1 MHAVPLL
8 VGSRKRLV
16 LDALPKFLC
25 SSVIKMVSQPYF
37 ATNPILKEA
46 KNRAPAS
53 EDAYRRYMS
62 SGQGEGKTTHTKS
75 GKKRHVATNRA
86 KRGHGRYVIQQAGLL
101 KKSIRRQR
109 LTKNSRNRHRAA
121 VGIGVHLKGKTGETA
136 FYWHMVER
144 GTSQMPAVP
153 FLRPAFDKNVQVA
166 VNAFAKTLKDEIDK
180 IVK

>member
-1 MHAVPLL
+1 
-8 VGSRKRLV
+8 
-16 LDALPKFLC
+16 
-25 SSVIKMVSQPYF
+25 MVSQPYF

-62 SGQGEGKTTHTKS
+62 SGQVEGKTTHTKA
-75 GKKRHVATNRA
+75 GKKRRVATNRA

-109 LTKNSRNRHRAA
+109 LTKNSREIHRAA

-136 FYWHMVER
+136 FYWHMVEY

>member
-1 MHAVPLL
+1 MKVSVKIEGL
-8 VGSRKRLV
+8 KE
-16 LDALPKFLC
+16 LDEQFGKLQEDMRGRAIYQALN
-25 SSVIKMVSQPYF
+25 F

-53 EDAYRRYMS
+53 EHAYRRYMS

-75 GKKRHVATNRA
+75 GKKRRVATNRA

-109 LTKNSRNRHRAA
+109 LTKKSRNRHRAA

-144 GTSQMPAVP
+144 GTKNMPAVP
-153 FLRPAFDKNVQVA
+153 FLRPAFDHH
-166 VNAFAKTLKDEIDK
+166 KDEAVQRFKKKLGERIDK
-180 IVK
+180 LG

>member
-16 LDALPKFLC
+16 LDALPKFLY

-75 GKKRHVATNRA
+75 GKKRRVATNRA

-109 LTKNSRNRHRAA
+109 LTKNSREIHRAA

-144 GTSQMPAVP
+144 GTKNMPAVP
-153 FLRPAFDKNVQVA
+153 FLRPAFDHH
-166 VNAFAKTLKDEIDK
+166 KDEAVQRFKKKLGERIDK
-180 IVK
+180 LK

>member
-1 MHAVPLL
+1 MPTAVICHQ
-8 VGSRKRLV
+8 GKAR
-16 LDALPKFLC
+16 
-25 SSVIKMVSQPYF
+25 
-37 ATNPILKEA
+37 A
-46 KNRAPAS
+46 KPRTPNQA
-53 EDAYRRYMS
+53 
-62 SGQGEGKTTHTKS
+62 
-75 GKKRHVATNRA
+75 KKRRVATNRA

-109 LTKNSRNRHRAA
+109 LTKNSREIHRAA

-144 GTSQMPAVP
+144 GTKNMPAVP

>member
-1 MHAVPLL
+1 MKVSVKIEGL
-8 VGSRKRLV
+8 KE
-16 LDALPKFLC
+16 LDEQLGKLQEDMRGRAIYQALN
-25 SSVIKMVSQPYF
+25 F

-62 SGQGEGKTTHTKS
+62 SGQGDGYYFDKN
-75 GKKRHVATNRA
+75 GKKRRRRA

-109 LTKNSRNRHRAA
+109 LTKKSRNRHRAA

-144 GTSQMPAVP
+144 GTKNMPAVP
-153 FLRPAFDKNVQVA
+153 FFRPAFDHH
-166 VNAFAKTLKDEIDK
+166 KDEAVQRFKKKLGERIDK
-180 IVK
+180 LK